1 MLVKEIQ
8 LLLSLKIM
16 QPFWK
21 RILSID
27 LVDLRLFSPA
37 KYSNSICQIFFK
49 TKNININCN
58 EIVYM
63 AIIQGKMI

>member
-1 MLVKEIQ
+1 
-8 LLLSLKIM
+8 M

-27 LVDLRLFSPA
+27 LVDLRLFFPA

-49 TKNININCN
+49 TKDINVNHN

-63 AIIQGKMI
+63 AISQGKWFETLTNSYNNKMP